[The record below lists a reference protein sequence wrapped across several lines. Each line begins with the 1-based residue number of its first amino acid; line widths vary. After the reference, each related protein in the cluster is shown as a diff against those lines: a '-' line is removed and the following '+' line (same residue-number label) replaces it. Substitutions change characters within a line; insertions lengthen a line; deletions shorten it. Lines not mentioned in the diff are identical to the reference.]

1 MHPCV
6 AQAQLRRALLLGSHG
21 RVRAAAAA
29 LRARARCLI
38 ATRLLTWQAA
48 ACALQAAVRCAA
60 HSNKP
65 GCVAA
70 ARALQ
75 AAARARCSAAALRR
89 GGGKGADVDGRY
101 ACTGSPVDVACCGGW
116 AVETACGSWGVAHAM
131 TASSS
136 TPVPAPHDSCP
147 PPWSSPSSQRVKAPS
162 ESNGS
167 LASQTPI
174 APHAAACLLLDD
186 STLALTPR
194 CETLNPKPSLN
205 PRPYSPYPQAST
217 LRPLGLTLGCQWNTS
232 VHICSSDVLLL
243 LYATAA
249 VYAHVC
255 VCVCVCVCSQICTAA
270 VCDGCCTCVLLT
282 PWRECSAAPSTCC
295 IERALLASGEPR
307 PECRCLHLTV
317 AMCDVWR
324 MLHTYIHM

>member
-1 MHPCV
+1 MRCTGTAAPSPPFGQPRPRPSSRGS
-6 AQAQLRRALLLGSHG
+6 AQGPGALLDCHTP
-21 RVRAAAAA
+21 AD
-29 LRARARCLI
+29 
-38 ATRLLTWQAA
+38 
-48 ACALQAAVRCAA
+48 
-60 HSNKP
+60 
-65 GCVAA
+65 VA
-70 ARALQ
+70 
-75 AAARARCSAAALRR
+75 
-89 GGGKGADVDGRY
+89 GKGADVDGRY
-101 ACTGSPVDVACCGGW
+101 ACTGSPVDTACCGGW
-116 AVETACGSWGVAHAM
+116 AVETACGSWGAAHAM

-255 VCVCVCVCSQICTAA
+255 VCVHRYVLLLYATAA
-270 VCDGCCTCVLLT
+270 VHACCL
-282 PWRECSAAPSTCC
+282 PHGANAAPRPARVASR
-295 IERALLASGEPR
+295 ERCWHPASRGPSAG
-307 PECRCLHLTV
+307 V
-317 AMCDVWR
+317 
-324 MLHTYIHM
+324 YI